1 MAHDREFQ
9 RKRKDTRMPVRDS
22 HGEDQPAARQTEQDF
37 DLRRARDTPSSVNG
51 KTHRQD
57 IPVQTEFSHLSPET
71 PESLL
76 EQGEAYATAL
86 DGFSEHFETPDAART
101 APPIQ
106 DNVRSNFR
114 QEASRRFLV
123 TENATDHDTGKYA
136 PSSEGSATPD
146 STDRSSQEHRYR
158 THQHGNKYQQR
169 FQEAAQA
176 EEQAAQKEK
185 GVDSEPPKTSKL
197 EFTADELPPQ
207 TEDKKLTHARRKA
220 ERTAQKAEQAQNR
233 LPARKKLRME
243 TVSDPETGKAKKH
256 LKFEKE
262 VKSQKAHVKG
272 PVPLRPVKAGANT
285 AIGYAHKKI
294 YEAEDENVGIKASH
308 RSELVGEA
316 GLRTAYHRHKTAPY
330 RKAAKLQ
337 QKSAKANARLAYRQ
351 ALSDHP
357 ELKKHAI
364 ARIWQKQKLKRQY
377 AISEQQGQELYKQEE
392 IAWVGEFF
400 NAFSEQVNH
409 STVNFTYA
417 NADML
422 KSQSMP
428 YSGDLPASEN
438 EIVVQES
445 FLDSLGYSNELGQ
458 TIQIPF
464 SDGTTHDF
472 KLTGIL
478 DVKTGDIGRYTAI
491 ISKELVRQQYGDE
504 GMIDYYIGLKGAQN
518 MSEEE
523 ATNYANTL
531 AQQLKISD
539 DNVIVRSTYFNLK
552 DENHGSDML
561 FYFLIGF
568 VTFIGSGIVI
578 YSIFI
583 FQ

>member
-357 ELKKHAI
+357 ELKKTCDCPDVAETKTEK
-364 ARIWQKQKLKRQY
+364 AVC
-377 AISEQQGQELYKQEE
+377 QGC
-392 IAWVGEFF
+392 
-400 NAFSEQVNH
+400 
-409 STVNFTYA
+409 
-417 NADML
+417 
-422 KSQSMP
+422 P
-428 YSGDLPASEN
+428 
-438 EIVVQES
+438 
-445 FLDSLGYSNELGQ
+445 
-458 TIQIPF
+458 
-464 SDGTTHDF
+464 
-472 KLTGIL
+472 
-478 DVKTGDIGRYTAI
+478 
-491 ISKELVRQQYGDE
+491 
-504 GMIDYYIGLKGAQN
+504 
-518 MSEEE
+518 
-523 ATNYANTL
+523 
-531 AQQLKISD
+531 
-539 DNVIVRSTYFNLK
+539 
-552 DENHGSDML
+552 
-561 FYFLIGF
+561 
-568 VTFIGSGIVI
+568 
-578 YSIFI
+578 
-583 FQ
+583 

>member
-9 RKRKDTRMPVRDS
+9 RRRKDTRMPVRDS

-330 RKAAKLQ
+330 RKAAK
-337 QKSAKANARLAYRQ
+337 
-351 ALSDHP
+351 
-357 ELKKHAI
+357 
-364 ARIWQKQKLKRQY
+364 
-377 AISEQQGQELYKQEE
+377 
-392 IAWVGEFF
+392 
-400 NAFSEQVNH
+400 
-409 STVNFTYA
+409 
-417 NADML
+417 
-422 KSQSMP
+422 
-428 YSGDLPASEN
+428 
-438 EIVVQES
+438 
-445 FLDSLGYSNELGQ
+445 
-458 TIQIPF
+458 
-464 SDGTTHDF
+464 
-472 KLTGIL
+472 
-478 DVKTGDIGRYTAI
+478 
-491 ISKELVRQQYGDE
+491 
-504 GMIDYYIGLKGAQN
+504 
-518 MSEEE
+518 
-523 ATNYANTL
+523 
-531 AQQLKISD
+531 
-539 DNVIVRSTYFNLK
+539 
-552 DENHGSDML
+552 
-561 FYFLIGF
+561 
-568 VTFIGSGIVI
+568 
-578 YSIFI
+578 
-583 FQ
+583 

>member
-364 ARIWQKQKLKRQY
+364 ARIW
-377 AISEQQGQELYKQEE
+377 
-392 IAWVGEFF
+392 
-400 NAFSEQVNH
+400 
-409 STVNFTYA
+409 
-417 NADML
+417 
-422 KSQSMP
+422 
-428 YSGDLPASEN
+428 
-438 EIVVQES
+438 
-445 FLDSLGYSNELGQ
+445 
-458 TIQIPF
+458 
-464 SDGTTHDF
+464 
-472 KLTGIL
+472 
-478 DVKTGDIGRYTAI
+478 
-491 ISKELVRQQYGDE
+491 
-504 GMIDYYIGLKGAQN
+504 
-518 MSEEE
+518 
-523 ATNYANTL
+523 
-531 AQQLKISD
+531 
-539 DNVIVRSTYFNLK
+539 
-552 DENHGSDML
+552 
-561 FYFLIGF
+561 
-568 VTFIGSGIVI
+568 
-578 YSIFI
+578 
-583 FQ
+583 